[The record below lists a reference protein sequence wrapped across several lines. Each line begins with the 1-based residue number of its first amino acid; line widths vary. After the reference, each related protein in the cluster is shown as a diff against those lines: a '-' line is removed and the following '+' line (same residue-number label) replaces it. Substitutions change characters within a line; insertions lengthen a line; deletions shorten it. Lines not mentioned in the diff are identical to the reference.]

1 MTGDD
6 AAQGGAGAPDATPA
20 TTPATTP
27 DWAWMLPSQRPSP
40 AAAVPRIA
48 ALCQAWPDPFMAL
61 FCVAATHQNLPREM
75 VAGAALQFRPDLQ
88 DLGRD
93 DVVALLIAL
102 VTGGR
107 QGFDAV
113 LRARRKT
120 ERKAAAA
127 LWVKD

>member
-6 AAQGGAGAPDATPA
+6 VAHGGSDAPVAPTAATS
-20 TTPATTP
+20 

-48 ALCQAWPDPFMAL
+48 ALCQAWADPFMAL

-75 VAGAALQFRPDLQ
+75 VASAALQFRPDLQ
-88 DLGRD
+88 DLTRD
-93 DVVALLIAL
+93 DVAALLVAS

-120 ERKAAAA
+120 DRKAAAA
-127 LWVKD
+127 LWVRD